1 LKHTPSR
8 HLDPRTSLDYLEGLL
23 PGQRRREVEEHLG
36 GPCPGC
42 HDLMRDLGLTVERM
56 RRDRTPEVPAWL
68 HERALAV
75 FRPTVSEPAVA
86 GLMETIARLI
96 FDSWAAP
103 LPAAAR
109 RAVGEARRLGFELDG
124 YTIEIEIEPESA
136 GLLTLRGRLAGP
148 DPMLCAIEVTAEA
161 ERFIVLPDAHGAF
174 LLERVPAGVLNVVVS
189 TPAGHFRLPTVAP

>member
-1 LKHTPSR
+1 
-8 HLDPRTSLDYLEGLL
+8 
-23 PGQRRREVEEHLG
+23 VHLG

-42 HDLMRDLGLTVERM
+42 HDLMRDIGLTLERM
-56 RRDRTPEVPAWL
+56 RGDRVPAVPSWL
-68 HERALAV
+68 HARALAA
-75 FRPTVSEPAVA
+75 FRPLVHEPAAA
-86 GLMETIARLI
+86 GLMETFARLV

-136 GLLTLRGRLAGP
+136 GLLTLRGRLGGP
-148 DPMLCAIEVTAEA
+148 DPMLCAVEVMAET
-161 ERFIVLPDAHGAF
+161 ERFIALPDAHGAF

-189 TPAGHFRLPTVAP
+189 TPAGRYRLPSVAP